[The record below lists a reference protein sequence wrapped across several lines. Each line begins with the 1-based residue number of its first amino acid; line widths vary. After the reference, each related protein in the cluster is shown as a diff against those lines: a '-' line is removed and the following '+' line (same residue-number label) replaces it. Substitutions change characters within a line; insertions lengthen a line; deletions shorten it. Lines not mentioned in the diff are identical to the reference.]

1 MRAAKKTDVGPQPFW
16 PVRSIWSLALNN
28 ELTHR
33 PAFDD
38 TQAYFAIEGGRL
50 AAYEITGGS
59 QRWLIS
65 ASPDSAPA
73 AGDGLV
79 FFVEDGEMVAVHA
92 TDGSRAWTTPLEDDL
107 AAAPTWANGWLL
119 VATNSGAIVALRA
132 ADGHEIW
139 RRDLLV
145 MAHAPI
151 AVSADHVYVPLDNT
165 HVQALQIETG
175 EPVWDR
181 RLGGIPTD
189 ILALDDRL
197 FVGASDGYFYCLI
210 TETGRVDW
218 RWHTGAAS
226 IGLPAVDEHRVYF
239 VALDNAA
246 RALNRSNGVQQW
258 MQLLKNRPIGGPL
271 RAGSTV
277 MVYGLQPPIRAMAVK
292 DGKGGGDIAIAGPL
306 ATPPHII
313 GADAADP
320 FLVVVTRDIE
330 KGDTVTLFTRS
341 VEPAVTPFTPFANP
355 VTTVP
360 PLEPGSAGL

>member
-1 MRAAKKTDVGPQPFW
+1 MRAV
-16 PVRSIWSLALNN
+16 WSLALNN
-28 ELTHR
+28 ELAHR

-50 AAYEITGGS
+50 AAYEIAGGS
-59 QRWLIS
+59 QRWLIT
-65 ASPDSAPA
+65 ASLHSAPA
-73 AGDGLV
+73 AGAGLV

-92 TDGSRAWTTPLEDDL
+92 TDGSRAWSTPLEDDL

-132 ADGHEIW
+132 SDGHVIW

-145 MAHAPI
+145 VAHAPI
-151 AVSADHVYVPLDNT
+151 AISGDHAYVPLDNT
-165 HVQALQIETG
+165 HVQALQIATG
-175 EPVWDR
+175 EPIWDR
-181 RLGGIPTD
+181 RLGGIPME

-197 FVGASDGYFYCLI
+197 FVGANDGYFYCLV

-218 RWHTGAAS
+218 RWRTGAAP
-226 IGLPAVDEHRVYF
+226 IGLPVVDEHRVYF

-258 MQLLKNRPIGGPL
+258 MQLLKTRPTGGPL

-277 MVYGLQPPIRAMAVK
+277 MVYGAQPPIRAMNVA
-292 DGKGGGDIAIAGPL
+292 DGKGGGDISIAGPL
-306 ATPPHII
+306 ATPPHVI
-313 GADAADP
+313 GADDANP

-341 VEPAVTPFTPFANP
+341 VEPAAGPLAPFPNP
-355 VTTVP
+355 ITALP
-360 PLEPGSAGL
+360 KLEPGS